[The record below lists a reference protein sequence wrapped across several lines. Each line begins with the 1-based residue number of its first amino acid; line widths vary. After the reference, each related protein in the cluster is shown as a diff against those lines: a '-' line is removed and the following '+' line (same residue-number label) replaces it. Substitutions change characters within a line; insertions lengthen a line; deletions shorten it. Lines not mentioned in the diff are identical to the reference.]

1 VYATGVPETVHA
13 LPAGGGSSERF
24 YTRSYVALRDEHGRV
39 HRILAVG
46 YDVTE
51 EVRAQRVQLESER
64 RSRVE
69 LQRLSAIF
77 EEAPVMISVLE
88 GPDLRVVMMNRLM
101 RQAVAGRYS
110 LGLLMGDV
118 FPATSP
124 TLLAARR
131 VYETGVPETFEV
143 LSRHVEGFIGRY
155 YSQTVVRLRDE
166 EGATTRVLTLSLD
179 LTEHRRARDVL
190 EAQAR
195 DLERARGL
203 AVEASRAKDEFLA
216 MLGHELRNPLAPIL
230 ITLEL
235 MRAEG
240 QDSPEVEL
248 LQRQVRHLVRLVDD
262 LLDVSRID
270 RGLIEL
276 RRRDLDL
283 SAVVDQALEMT
294 RPLLEQRQ
302 QRIITDL
309 APSTVRGDPDRL
321 AQVVANLITNAA
333 KYSDAGSPIRIRTE
347 RLEGMVQIS
356 VADQGVGIAAEM
368 IDRVFDAFVQQE
380 QTLARSHGGLGLG
393 LSIVRGLVQAHGGT
407 VCAHSE
413 GPGEGS
419 TFVITLPAVVGS
431 SAPAE
436 ITRPHRPLPT
446 PLQARRILVVDDNED
461 AAIALRNVLEAMGQ
475 IVLVTHDGPSAL
487 GEAAAF
493 QPQIGLLDIG
503 LPGMDGYELAGA
515 LRAVHELRLFAISG
529 YGQARDVERSR
540 AAGFEEHLVKPVDLE
555 QLAGLLR
562 RLAQ

>member
-1 VYATGVPETVHA
+1 MRREELLALLGPDTAQFCAVSDAFAQDDHQHRQERDRLLALFEEAPVFTSVLEGPELRVVMVNRRIREDLPGFLGKTLRELYPADDPVVAAVERVYATGVPETVRA
-13 LPAGGGSSERF
+13 LPVGGASSERL

-39 HRILAVG
+39 HGILAVG
-46 YDVTE
+46 YEVTE
-51 EVRAQRVQLESER
+51 EVRAHRLGLESER
-64 RSRVE
+64 RNRLE
-69 LQRLSAIF
+69 LQRLSAIL

-101 RQAVAGRYS
+101 RQAVGGRYS

-118 FPATSP
+118 FPAASP

-131 VYETGVPETFEV
+131 VYQTGVPETFEV
-143 LSRHVEGFIGRY
+143 LSRHLEGFIGRY

-166 EGATTRVLTLSLD
+166 EGAITRVLTLSLD
-179 LTEHRRARDVL
+179 LTEHRRAQEVL

-195 DLERARGL
+195 DLEKARGL

-240 QDSPEVEL
+240 QDSPQVEL

-270 RGLIEL
+270 RGLVEL

-283 SAVVDQALEMT
+283 STVVHQALEMT
-294 RPLLEQRQ
+294 RPVLEQRQ

-309 APSTVRGDPDRL
+309 VPTTVHADPDRL

-333 KYSDAGSPIRIRTE
+333 KYSDSGSPIRIRTE
-347 RLEGMVQIS
+347 RSEGMVRIS
-356 VADQGVGIAAEM
+356 VADDGVGITPEM
-368 IDRVFDAFVQQE
+368 IERVFDAFVQQE

-393 LSIVRGLVQAHGGT
+393 LSIVRALVQAHGGT
-407 VCAHSE
+407 VCAQSE
-413 GPGEGS
+413 GPGTGS
-419 TFVITLPAVVGS
+419 TFVITLHAVDGPG
-431 SAPAE
+431 ARAE

-446 PLQARRILVVDDNED
+446 
-461 AAIALRNVLEAMGQ
+461 
-475 IVLVTHDGPSAL
+475 
-487 GEAAAF
+487 
-493 QPQIGLLDIG
+493 LL
-503 LPGMDGYELAGA
+503 
-515 LRAVHELRLFAISG
+515 
-529 YGQARDVERSR
+529 
-540 AAGFEEHLVKPVDLE
+540 
-555 QLAGLLR
+555 
-562 RLAQ
+562 